1 MRHKDFGDLG
11 RLMDE
16 IFTAA
21 EDFSRSVR
29 EGVHFDST
37 EDVHWK
43 WSEQKDYYPMYSYP
57 PTNVYMTED
66 KSLIFE
72 FALAGFDEDSLEIE
86 FRGDHMYLSGSISED
101 LRDNENV
108 KYFKRKLKFKDID
121 GQKYFVPSDKF
132 AQANTEASYKSGV
145 LVVTIPARD
154 TVEPKDSIKVK
165 VGSSKSGGSS
175 KSSSKSSSSKS
186 SSSTDSQAGGSA
198 KESGSQS
205 NQSKGDTE

>member
-1 MRHKDFGDLG
+1 
-11 RLMDE
+11 
-16 IFTAA
+16 
-21 EDFSRSVR
+21 
-29 EGVHFDST
+29 
-37 EDVHWK
+37 
-43 WSEQKDYYPMYSYP
+43 MYSYP